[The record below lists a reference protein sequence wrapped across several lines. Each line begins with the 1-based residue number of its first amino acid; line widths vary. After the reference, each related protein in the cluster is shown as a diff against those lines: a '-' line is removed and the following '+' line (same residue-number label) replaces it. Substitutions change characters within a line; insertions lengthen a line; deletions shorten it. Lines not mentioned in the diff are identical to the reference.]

1 VRAHDAGLRPQKKK
15 KKKKKKKHRGS
26 RATQRGLGRH
36 GSIENWEMVR
46 VVWAT
51 WNGTKPFLGRTLGI
65 VGDSS
70 SERFVKVYLQ

>member
-1 VRAHDAGLRPQKKK
+1 MLRPDLVVGERCRVEPLDMKSDFV
-15 KKKKKKKHRGS
+15 RT
-26 RATQRGLGRH
+26 RMVMV
-36 GSIENWEMVR
+36 ENWEMVR